1 MNPVELY
8 KYDLKSSITRENE
21 AKEWI
26 ENVIGEAID
35 EDLATAL
42 NDGIVLCKLSNALL
56 PDSPHIKYAVSAL
69 PFKKMDNI
77 SKFLKTLPSLGLSSF
92 ETFQTVDLFE
102 KKNMNQV
109 IDCLFAISRNA
120 EKNGFLGPL
129 IGNRHLRS
137 RNSMNST
144 ISNSSRHSEPYMN
157 TKLSQC
163 VDAPELQDL
172 PNRDNYEEAG
182 LSVVVETKDSDLD
195 SSNTVVE
202 VNHDLGYQNQD
213 PIIDDSTKQD
223 EPLDTDMQKNKLET
237 ENKAESEAALVSET
251 SIEVEVN
258 GDVVQ
263 NKHLPDD
270 LEISKVEEVKA
281 KHVEL
286 SIDTTV
292 LKPIHKVIA
301 ANVCDFVPPVTTTHT
316 EEAFST
322 DILQPI
328 PIKSPPNLQM
338 NFAVDEQ
345 FEDSPDSLNYVEML
359 DESKYYQTD
368 DYNCFSPARTIM
380 ETIVEESECST
391 QLTTAEDLNSEAQSE
406 VMDENQ
412 LNDISD
418 NELDP
423 ENMVELNNQ
432 LQDTTDYI
440 PQEQETINTDTE
452 QSDDQN
458 NDGID
463 NLGKVIMENE
473 KVPDI
478 AVENLSPALESSQ
491 SPVPEIESNTESVE
505 NLSQDKESNE
515 TAQEPKV
522 LNEYPSKEEIRE
534 KILKR
539 QSSAL
544 SIFRGPNGNTIIP
557 DSPNDKLTFNPELVF
572 LKLANLGY
580 KQNFYCSNIHTKD
593 TSVENIINVTN
604 AKLQNLGYRF

>member
-8 KYDLKSSITRENE
+8 KYDLKSSIIRETE

-26 ENVIGEAID
+26 ESVIGEAIG

-56 PDSPHIKYAVSAL
+56 PDSPPIKYAVSAL

-120 EKNGFLGPL
+120 EKNGFQGPL

-144 ISNSSRHSEPYMN
+144 ISNSSRHSEPYVN

-202 VNHDLGYQNQD
+202 ANHDLGYQNQD

-223 EPLDTDMQKNKLET
+223 EPLETDMQENKLET
-237 ENKAESEAALVSET
+237 ENKAVLLSET

-258 GDVVQ
+258 GDIVQ

-270 LEISKVEEVKA
+270 LETSKVEEVKA

-301 ANVCDFVPPVTTTHT
+301 ANVSDFVPPVTTTHT

-391 QLTTAEDLNSEAQSE
+391 QLTTTEDLNSEAQSE

-412 LNDISD
+412 LNGISG
-418 NELDP
+418 NEPDP
-423 ENMVELNNQ
+423 ENAVDLNNQ
-432 LQDTTDYI
+432 LQDTTVNI
-440 PQEQETINTDTE
+440 PQEQETINTDME
-452 QSDDQN
+452 QPDDQN
-458 NDGID
+458 NDCID
-463 NLGKVIMENE
+463 NLGKVITE

-478 AVENLSPALESSQ
+478 AVENLSPI
-491 SPVPEIESNTESVE
+491 PEIESNTESVE
-505 NLSQDKESNE
+505 NLGQDKESNE
-515 TAQEPKV
+515 AAQEPKV